1 MHYLIGQK
9 NHFKKI
15 KIFRFSEVEHNKMK
29 RKLNKRFEAA
39 LSVPEILKNHSFQ
52 ISKEQEVIIKR
63 FSNATKGNKFILQE
77 VKAQKKT

>member
-1 MHYLIGQK
+1 
-9 NHFKKI
+9 
-15 KIFRFSEVEHNKMK
+15 MK

-39 LSVPEILKNHSFQ
+39 LPVPEILKNHSFQ